1 MRAQATLVFV
11 WLVTGLGAVLGSI
24 VGAAGGKTFLFVGAC
39 VGGLVAAPL
48 AVWLAV
54 RLGWLTAAEQRYA
67 SIGAIVGFI
76 IAAPIAVLN
85 LHTPITPVLICSLA
99 GAGALI
105 GAGRARS
112 ASGSR
117 D

>member
-1 MRAQATLVFV
+1 M
-11 WLVTGLGAVLGSI
+11 GAVL
-24 VGAAGGKTFLFVGAC
+24 
-39 VGGLVAAPL
+39 
-48 AVWLAV
+48 
-54 RLGWLTAAEQRYA
+54 
-67 SIGAIVGFI
+67 GFI

-85 LHTPITPVLICSLA
+85 LHTPITPVLVCSLA

-112 ASGSR
+112 VSGSR